1 MSSGEC
7 RRREVMEQ
15 MQKEMTHPDWAAYLD
30 YDIIIRLQCILLLQS
45 IDKTICNH
53 SKSVVFFCN
62 LLVTIW
68 SFFLI
73 CSVQDF
79 FHLFRVKMVILW
91 LNLQNC

>member
-45 IDKTICNH
+45 IDKTICNY